1 MTPEWK
7 PLLESGADP
16 DPFVQ
21 FGQWYEEAGAV
32 VLHPEAMA
40 VATADRQGRPSVR
53 MVLLKAWGPEGFVFF
68 TNLDSRKGVELT
80 ENPQASLLF
89 YWEPL
94 GRQVRIEGPV
104 QPIPA
109 DDSDTYFRTRPRG
122 GQIGARASRQSR
134 TIGDRGALDREV
146 KRLESEFAGM
156 EVPRPPWWGGIRV
169 QPRSFEFWQNREDRL
184 HDRLRYTSAPPA
196 WRRER
201 LQP

>member
-7 PLLESGADP
+7 PLLESRADP
-16 DPFVQ
+16 DPFIQ
-21 FGQWYEEAGAV
+21 FGRWYEEAGAV
-32 VLHPEAMA
+32 VLYPEAMA

-53 MVLLKAWGPEGFVFF
+53 MVLLKGWDPEGFVFF
-68 TNLDSRKGVELT
+68 TNLDSRKGNELAD
-80 ENPQASLLF
+80 NPEASLLF

-104 QPIPA
+104 EPIS
-109 DDSDTYFRTRPRG
+109 DVDSDNYFRTRPRG

-134 TIGDRGALDREV
+134 TIEDREALDREV
-146 KRLESEFAGM
+146 KRLESEFAGA
-156 EVPRPPWWGGIRV
+156 EVPRPPWWGGLRV

-184 HDRLRYTSAPPA
+184 HDRLRYTPA
-196 WRRER
+196 LSGWKMER